1 MYSTY
6 MSPGQS
12 RILVSG
18 ATGTIGRLV
27 VSELLAAGCL
37 VRAASRGAAGS
48 HPDEGVEP
56 VAFDF
61 TQPSTWG
68 RAYAG
73 VSVMFVVRPP
83 QVSAVARDMVPA
95 LEAARSAGVEHMVLL
110 SLQGAE
116 RNPVVPHARLE
127 SWLRGSG
134 LGWTFVRPSFF
145 MENLSTTHAG
155 DIRDRSTLLVPA
167 GGGRTAFVAARD
179 VAAVAAAALVDP
191 ASHRGRAWTPTGPQ
205 ALSYYAVTA
214 VLSEVLGRPVSYPR
228 PGAARYAYHART
240 TLRMPW
246 PMVAVTTAIYTA
258 ARLGLA
264 AGLTDD
270 VEQVTGRAPTSL
282 REWASGS
289 AGVWRADG

>member
-1 MYSTY
+1 M
-6 MSPGQS
+6 
-12 RILVSG
+12 SG
-18 ATGTIGRLV
+18 ATGNVGRVV
-27 VSELLAAGCL
+27 VSELLSAGCP
-37 VRAASRGAAGS
+37 VRAASRSGS
-48 HPDEGVEP
+48 DNGDPVGGVES

-61 TQPSTWG
+61 TRPQTW
-68 RAYAG
+68 RDAYEG

-83 QVSAVARDMVPA
+83 QVSAVSRDMVPA
-95 LEAARSAGVEHMVLL
+95 LEAARSAGVQHMVLL

-127 SWLRGSG
+127 SWLRSSG

-155 DIRDRSTLLVPA
+155 DIRDRSALMVPA
-167 GGGRTAFVAARD
+167 GRGRTAFVAARD
-179 VAAVAAAALVDP
+179 VAAVAAAALLDP
-191 ASHRGRAWTPTGPQ
+191 ASHRGQAWTPTGPQ

-214 VLSEVLGRPVSYPR
+214 ILTEVLGRPITYPE
-228 PGAARYAYHART
+228 PGSVRYAHHART
-240 TLRMPW
+240 ALRMPW

-282 REWASGS
+282 REWASES
-289 AGVWRADG
+289 AQVWRADG